1 LPLSPFVLDP
11 GTGKQGRDWMGKFG
25 DFYFSKE
32 VAECARKNVFFMAC
46 L

>member
-1 LPLSPFVLDP
+1 LPLSLCAGSRD
-11 GTGKQGRDWMGKFG
+11 GEIGKDWMGKFG

-32 VAECARKNVFFMAC
+32 VAECARKNVLFIAC